1 MAKALFVIDMQEL
14 TVGKNHSAMFSY
26 PDDIVQK
33 VNSVIGENEGNVIV
47 YIRNLMKNNLIN
59 KIAPVKCFDGSKEAE
74 LAEGLS
80 VRSKNVFD
88 KYKGDAF
95 SNPDLLVFL
104 KKESVDEIEM
114 VGVDGGGCVALTA
127 LGACEAGFKV
137 RLNTSAIG
145 TVFTD
150 KRDRY
155 YEKLRSQGAQI
166 EYTTSGFTGSNTAF
180 K

>member
-1 MAKALFVIDMQEL
+1 M
-14 TVGKNHSAMFSY
+14 
-26 PDDIVQK
+26 
-33 VNSVIGENEGNVIV
+33 
-47 YIRNLMKNNLIN
+47 
-59 KIAPVKCFDGSKEAE
+59 
-74 LAEGLS
+74 
-80 VRSKNVFD
+80 
-88 KYKGDAF
+88 
-95 SNPDLLVFL
+95 FL

-150 KRDRY
+150 
-155 YEKLRSQGAQI
+155 
-166 EYTTSGFTGSNTAF
+166 GSV

>member
-1 MAKALFVIDMQEL
+1 M
-14 TVGKNHSAMFSY
+14 
-26 PDDIVQK
+26 
-33 VNSVIGENEGNVIV
+33 
-47 YIRNLMKNNLIN
+47 
-59 KIAPVKCFDGSKEAE
+59 
-74 LAEGLS
+74 
-80 VRSKNVFD
+80 
-88 KYKGDAF
+88 
-95 SNPDLLVFL
+95 FL

-150 KRDRY
+150 NRDRY

>member
-1 MAKALFVIDMQEL
+1 M
-14 TVGKNHSAMFSY
+14 
-26 PDDIVQK
+26 
-33 VNSVIGENEGNVIV
+33 
-47 YIRNLMKNNLIN
+47 
-59 KIAPVKCFDGSKEAE
+59 
-74 LAEGLS
+74 
-80 VRSKNVFD
+80 
-88 KYKGDAF
+88 
-95 SNPDLLVFL
+95 FL

-145 TVFTD
+145 TVFT

-166 EYTTSGFTGSNTAF
+166 EYSTSGFTGSNTAF